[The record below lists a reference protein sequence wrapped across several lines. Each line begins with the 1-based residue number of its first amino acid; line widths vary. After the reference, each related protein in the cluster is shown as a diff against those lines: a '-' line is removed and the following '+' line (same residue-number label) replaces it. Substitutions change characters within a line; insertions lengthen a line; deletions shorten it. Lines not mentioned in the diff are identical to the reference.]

1 MLDLLCQVSYGYF
14 IIILIIYYVA
24 QRFQVSILLGLV
36 EVKGS
41 SSSSSS
47 ASSYFGRRLPADSC
61 RGRCQEGVSRDG
73 TCRCDAL
80 CELTGSC
87 CDDFLRSCRRSLG
100 KFYNFCFRGI
110 RCRTLIVHTCLD
122 ISQKFLLII
131 LYSSVHKAEL

>member
-1 MLDLLCQVSYGYF
+1 MKILTLICVVFALSSKLRKLHYNLDNAISITKSFELS
-14 IIILIIYYVA
+14 LI
-24 QRFQVSILLGLV
+24 LGLV
-36 EVKGS
+36 EVQGS

-110 RCRTLIVHTCLD
+110 RCRTLIVHTC
-122 ISQKFLLII
+122 
-131 LYSSVHKAEL
+131 